1 MLIPLCFLLVSVC
14 GLSKLLKLWKA
25 FRQKSTETQGKLLEV
40 GWTEVSI
47 TVEAEIGGTR

>member
-40 GWTEVSI
+40 GWIQDAQKFLSQLKL
-47 TVEAEIGGTR
+47 R